1 MLRDVF
7 HHIDDRKGN
16 PFYSN
21 FSKHRKNQWKKI
33 KQNLKS
39 FRWHSQR
46 LKLTTDFRMLNR
58 FFVLPNFIL
67 LMRCRLIWLKR
78 SQSKD
83 IWFMYLNSSQSQIG
97 RLFKVDPR
105 ARFSDITRAEL
116 MLVSFSFKWVVQTKH
131 SFSYFQFF
139 PSMCIEFPTVEIDNL
154 LDFMSDIRPA
164 DLQGKLSLTMV
175 NIAQCMEICG
185 LVSNICSS
193 ARNTDGYKIGTF

>member
-1 MLRDVF
+1 M
-7 HHIDDRKGN
+7 IEKAP

-21 FSKHRKNQWKKI
+21 FSKHRKNPWKTI

-39 FRWHSQR
+39 FCWHSQR
-46 LKLTTDFRMLNR
+46 LKLTAEFRMLNR

-97 RLFKVDPR
+97 RPFKVDPR

-116 MLVSFSFKWVVQTKH
+116 MLVSLSHSSELSKPNTVSVVSSFFH
-131 SFSYFQFF
+131 
-139 PSMCIEFPTVEIDNL
+139 PMCIEFPTVEIDNL
-154 LDFMSDIRPA
+154 LDF
-164 DLQGKLSLTMV
+164 T
-175 NIAQCMEICG
+175 
-185 LVSNICSS
+185 
-193 ARNTDGYKIGTF
+193 